1 MNDYSG
7 LYKKLLTEYS
17 QFSTCNRLKVACL
30 LVDDGR
36 ILSCGY
42 NGVPSGDVHCEDKF
56 TYSDDNG
63 YYYIDGK
70 SVPEQEWRDKHHEF
84 SEKTEIHAE
93 MNCLMYALKNKID
106 VSHCAVVISIAPC
119 INCAKMILA
128 AGIKT
133 VYYVELYDRSDDG
146 IQFLKDHGVIVR
158 KI

>member
-1 MNDYSG
+1 MNDYSA
-7 LYKKLLTEYS
+7 LYKKLLSEYS

-42 NGVPSGDVHCEDKF
+42 NGVPSGDVHCEERFVKNSEENKYF
-56 TYSDDNG
+56 V
-63 YYYIDGK
+63 DGQQVNK
-70 SVPEQEWRDKHHEF
+70 QLWLDEHHRF
-84 SEKTEIHAE
+84 SEKNEIHAE

-106 VSHCAVVISIAPC
+106 VSHCTVVVSIAPC

-146 IQFLKDHGVIVR
+146 IKFLQEHGVIVR